1 MKEDISKPE
10 EDGTNGE
17 RQNAQH
23 LLQDSPLVESER
35 GERVKSEEENSQTFV
50 GRNEEGGR
58 KPGGVRSSQI
68 WLAVA
73 FHRFVVRAYP
83 SSGENRRRSTVVEG
97 SGVGTPRRDESKQ
110 AKEKKTE
117 ERQTRVSA
125 KYLDE
130 AGGRSLSERKKE
142 RERE

>member
-1 MKEDISKPE
+1 MKEDTSKPE
-10 EDGTNGE
+10 EDGTNRE

-23 LLQDSPLVESER
+23 LLQDSSLVESER
-35 GERVKSEEENSQTFV
+35 GKRVKPEEENDQTLV

-97 SGVGTPRRDESKQ
+97 GGVGRRTGVSKR
-110 AKEKKTE
+110 KRKRTE
-117 ERQTRVSA
+117 TDSCF
-125 KYLDE
+125 
-130 AGGRSLSERKKE
+130 G
-142 RERE
+142 

>member
-1 MKEDISKPE
+1 MKEDTSKPE

-23 LLQDSPLVESER
+23 LPQDSWLVESER
-35 GERVKSEEENSQTFV
+35 IEQVTTEEEN
-50 GRNEEGGR
+50 GRGGSHWGGTRGR

-83 SSGENRRRSTVVEG
+83 SSGRESEKIDCSREG
-97 SGVGTPRRDESKQ
+97 GGVVGTCQRRTGVSKRKRKTQ
-110 AKEKKTE
+110 KRDRVCPTDSCFGQVFGRDRREKF
-117 ERQTRVSA
+117 
-125 KYLDE
+125 
-130 AGGRSLSERKKE
+130 
-142 RERE
+142 